1 MPSKY
6 SPYPNILFHFTGSLG
21 LRGIISERRFR
32 LAYAKE
38 KIENNST
45 TRTFGVPQVSFCDLR
60 LSELPVHMKKYG
72 KFGIGLS
79 KEWALRSGLNPV
91 AYVNKSSEF
100 TNNLL
105 SGIDT
110 LFKHLETI
118 DDHIESK
125 ELNSAYMKIFNVI
138 RHIKNYEGEL
148 IRNNKNMGSYRFADE
163 REWRYVPSLNSNS
176 FPVQPENRIDTR
188 EKKKA
193 LAELALPLALPYA
206 AKDIAYIIVPA
217 EKNIQP
223 IKRLIHNCFED
234 DAATMEHLLARIL
247 TAEQISADM

>member
-1 MPSKY
+1 
-6 SPYPNILFHFTGSLG
+6 
-21 LRGIISERRFR
+21 
-32 LAYAKE
+32 
-38 KIENNST
+38 
-45 TRTFGVPQVSFCDLR
+45 
-60 LSELPVHMKKYG
+60 
-72 KFGIGLS
+72 
-79 KEWALRSGLNPV
+79 
-91 AYVNKSSEF
+91 
-100 TNNLL
+100 
-105 SGIDT
+105 
-110 LFKHLETI
+110 
-118 DDHIESK
+118 
-125 ELNSAYMKIFNVI
+125 MKIFNVI

-163 REWRYVPSLNSNS
+163 REWRYVPSLNSIS
-176 FPVQPENRIDTR
+176 FPVQPETRIDTR

-223 IKRLIHNCFED
+223 IKRLIHNCFGD